1 MSVSAAPPVVRSYAL
16 YTQKGQ
22 EKRAVS
28 YLKGLRKTYTDIVD
42 AVMYPFRCYVRLDVA
57 FHENSNIKDLK
68 LGLPKDVKAKIEG
81 MAGIIRICGHGDE
94 AVPVNQKI

>member
-1 MSVSAAPPVVRSYAL
+1 MSASAAAPMIRSYAL

-28 YLKGLRKTYTDIVD
+28 YLKSLRKTYTDIID
-42 AVMYPFRCYVRLDVA
+42 AVMYPFRSYVRLDVV
-57 FHENSNIKDLK
+57 FHENGSIKDLK
-68 LGLPKDVKAKIEG
+68 LDLPKDVKAKIEG

-94 AVPVNQKI
+94 AVPVN